1 MDEPVISAVALTKRY
16 GRTLALS
23 DLHLE
28 VQPGEIFGFLGPN
41 GAGKT
46 TTIRL
51 LLDLIRPTDGSA
63 RILGLDARADAV
75 ALKHRIGYVP
85 GELRLYERMTG
96 GDLLTFSMRL
106 RGRDDTDRV
115 AQLAE
120 RFRCSLDVPIGSL
133 SHGNRQKVGIL
144 LALAHDPELLIL
156 DEPTQGLD
164 PLMQHEFATVLREL
178 RAQGRTVFLSSHDLS
193 EVGAVCDR
201 VGMIRLGRMI
211 AVERI
216 EDLKRRAA
224 RELEIRFEAAPPI
237 DAFRNVAG
245 IRDLRIDGTLLH
257 CIVTGSPDAILRA
270 ATRFTVASITSHEPN
285 LEDVFLARYDDHE
298 VPHVA

>member
-1 MDEPVISAVALTKRY
+1 MDAPVISAVALTKRY

-23 DLHLE
+23 DLTLE

-51 LLDLIRPTDGSA
+51 LLDLIRPTAGSA
-63 RILGLDARADAV
+63 RILGLDAHADAV

-96 GDLLTFSMRL
+96 RDLLTFSMRL
-106 RGRDDTDRV
+106 RAHTDTGLIE
-115 AQLAE
+115 ALTE
-120 RFRCSLDVPIGSL
+120 RFRCTMDAPIGSL
-133 SHGNRQKVGIL
+133 SHGNRQKVGIV

-164 PLMQHEFATVLREL
+164 PLMQHEFATLLREL
-178 RAQGRTVFLSSHDLS
+178 RAQGRTVFLSSHDLA
-193 EVGAVCDR
+193 EVGSVCDR
-201 VGMIRLGRMI
+201 VGMIRVGQMI

-224 RELEIRFEAAPPI
+224 RELELRFESPPPI
-237 DAFRNVAG
+237 DAFRNVVDV
-245 IRDLRIDGTLLH
+245 RDLRVDGTLLH
-257 CIVTGSPDAILRA
+257 CIVTGSPDAILKA
-270 ATRFTVASITSHEPN
+270 ASRFTIAAITSHEPN